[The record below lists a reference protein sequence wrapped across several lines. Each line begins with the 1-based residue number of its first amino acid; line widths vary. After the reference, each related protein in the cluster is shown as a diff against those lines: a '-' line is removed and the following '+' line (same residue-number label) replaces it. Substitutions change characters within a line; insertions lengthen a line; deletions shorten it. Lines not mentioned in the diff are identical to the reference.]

1 MGSQAVA
8 AHRAMKVEA
17 RHNTAQVG
25 EDHVFVSGVASS
37 HLPHRH
43 GLVVPW
49 KVASQWRA
57 T

>member
-25 EDHVFVSGVASS
+25 EDHVFVSADTRQCAAAQTAGLNVVA
-37 HLPHRH
+37 L
-43 GLVVPW
+43 
-49 KVASQWRA
+49 
-57 T
+57 